1 MSDILGKETNFIRTE
16 DGMAKSYI
24 DVTSEDFAEKV
35 LQSQQLAIVN
45 FSAEQVGAS
54 QILEPEFEAIS
65 KQYQG
70 RALFARLDVTG
81 HEEITKQ
88 WNIEGVPTLIFFKN
102 GQEIYR
108 IKGIMMRDKLRRQIE
123 GALLA
128 N

>member
-1 MSDILGKETNFIRTE
+1 MSDILGKEINFIRTE

-24 DVTSEDFAEKV
+24 DVTGEDFTEKV

-81 HEEITKQ
+81 HDEIIKQ
-88 WNIEGVPTLIFFKN
+88 WNIEGVPTLVFFKN

>member
-1 MSDILGKETNFIRTE
+1 
-16 DGMAKSYI
+16 MAKSYI
-24 DVTSEDFAEKV
+24 DVTSEDFTEKV
-35 LQSQQLAIVN
+35 LQAQQLAIVN

-65 KQYQG
+65 KEYQG

-88 WNIEGVPTLIFFKN
+88 WNIEGVPTLVFFKS

>member
-1 MSDILGKETNFIRTE
+1 MSDILGKEINFNRTE

-24 DVTSEDFAEKV
+24 DVTSEDFTEKV

-81 HEEITKQ
+81 HEDIIKQ
-88 WNIEGVPTLIFFKN
+88 WNIEGVPTLVFFKN